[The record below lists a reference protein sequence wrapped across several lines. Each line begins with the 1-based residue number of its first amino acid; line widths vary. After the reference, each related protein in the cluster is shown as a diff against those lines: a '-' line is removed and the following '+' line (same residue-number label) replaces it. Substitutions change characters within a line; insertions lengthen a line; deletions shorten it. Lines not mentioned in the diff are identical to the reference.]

1 MIDPAALRALSLIAD
16 TGSVAGAADTLGITP
31 SAVSQ
36 PVSYTHLD
44 VYKRQADPSG
54 TPRPGRTGW
63 IKPAKGP
70 VAHFTVVRADRA
82 KGRFDLQTR
91 FPGAT
96 MHIEHELRAEGAGT
110 GPVRCEL
117 VHRVRF
123 SGPGTPVW
131 SALVGRAIAL
141 GLPKVMA
148 SIVDHARGRVDQQGG
163 HRVLQLI
170 AEAVGARGLVVARP
184 GIEAAGQGLVCLL
197 YTSRCV

>member
-1 MIDPAALRALSLIAD
+1 MWMREHRVTADVDPDAVWRRWVDPESWPQDDAD
-16 TGSVAGAADTLGITP
+16 TTSAGYDAAAP
-31 SAVSQ
+31 
-36 PVSYTHLD
+36 
-44 VYKRQADPSG
+44 ADAQDAAPSG

-148 SIVDHARGRVDQQGG
+148 STVDHAGGRV
-163 HRVLQLI
+163 HR
-170 AEAVGARGLVVARP
+170 
-184 GIEAAGQGLVCLL
+184 
-197 YTSRCV
+197 